1 MDIGGGPVKQLTY
14 RTRYTAPDISPDGK
28 TIVAVSTT
36 PELRCSLVFTRCRD
50 RRGADGCS
58 AAWTISSCSGRHGH
72 LTARQ

>member
-36 PELRCSLVFTRCRD
+36 PELRCSLVFLDAVD

-58 AAWTISSCSGRHGH
+58 AA
-72 LTARQ
+72 